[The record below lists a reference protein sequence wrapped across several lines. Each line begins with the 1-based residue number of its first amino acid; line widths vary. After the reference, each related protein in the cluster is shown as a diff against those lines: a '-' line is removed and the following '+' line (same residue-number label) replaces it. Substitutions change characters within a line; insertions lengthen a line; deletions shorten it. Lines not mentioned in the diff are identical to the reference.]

1 VVALAHSHAQPH
13 PDPAGYGRA
22 AAMRPLP
29 KRSHWPIVGALA
41 LVLAGCG
48 PRPVV
53 HSSTEVALVTPTTV
67 GAGRAVLGQ
76 AAAATVEALPT
87 LAPTPLRLTFPD
99 SGPNPVS
106 AWRPPLY
113 SAPWAIRAGD
123 HFYFARPIPSGDV
136 NWAHPLY
143 RYGNTYFGE
152 ESTHTGVD
160 LGADR
165 GTPVLAA
172 GPGEVVWVGYGLYR
186 QVTALDDP
194 YGLAIAIRHDFG
206 FENQP
211 LFTVYAHLGA
221 TTVWLGQRVATGE
234 TIGYVGETGHA
245 SGAHLHFEVRLGENR
260 YFSTLN
266 PELWMVP
273 PEGWGILAG
282 RILDS
287 AGNPIG
293 ETLVLITSVE
303 TGRRWEVWTYAL
315 ETVNDDVTYHESFAI
330 SDLPAGPYEVQV
342 APFGRAYTTALYV
355 YPGQTN
361 YLVFRSRRG
370 FTIEPTPTAPN
381 YAAPPSIP

>member
-1 VVALAHSHAQPH
+1 MSRLLT
-13 PDPAGYGRA
+13 RA
-22 AAMRPLP
+22 RAP
-29 KRSHWPIVGALA
+29 
-41 LVLAGCG
+41 LAGAIALFLAACVS
-48 PRPVV
+48 RPVL
-53 HSSTEVALVTPTTV
+53 HSSTEVAFVTPTSVV
-67 GAGRAVLGQ
+67 GALEASGQ
-76 AAAATVEALPT
+76 QPTRLPAELPT
-87 LAPTPLRLTFPD
+87 PAPTPLRLTFPD

-106 AWRPPLY
+106 AWRPPPY
-113 SAPWAIRAGD
+113 PAPWAIRAGD

-221 TTVWLGQRVATGE
+221 TTVWLGQRVVTGE
-234 TIGYVGETGHA
+234 TIGFVGETGHA

-282 RILDS
+282 RVLDS
-287 AGNPIG
+287 SGNPIR
-293 ETLVLITSVE
+293 ETLVQITSVDS
-303 TGRRWEVWTYAL
+303 GRRWDVWTYAL
-315 ETVNDDVTYHESFAI
+315 ETVNVDSTYRESFAI
-330 SDLPAGPYEVQV
+330 SDLPAGAYQVQV
-342 APFGRAYTTALYV
+342 APTGRIYTTTLYV

-361 YLVFRSRRG
+361 YLVFRTRRG
-370 FTIEPTPTAPN
+370 FVIEPTPTAPN
-381 YAAPPSIP
+381 YAAPPAFP